1 MNGKQNTTG
10 IKGQKTFAFV
20 LAAHQPMVCVVGK
33 LKKLNNGKEVRLEMK
48 GKNSPGKEGMLTD
61 ADRTDEERIRPGL
74 SPNELLPHL
83 PRLSV
88 GTLPLPYPAPFTHA
102 DTHPH

>member
-1 MNGKQNTTG
+1 
-10 IKGQKTFAFV
+10 
-20 LAAHQPMVCVVGK
+20 
-33 LKKLNNGKEVRLEMK
+33 MK